1 MCLFAQPTND
11 SIASDW
17 EKELELNEVVVV
29 ANRPV
34 VKHEPDRIVYL
45 AKNDPF
51 ALGLNGV
58 QILDRVPRV
67 SVTDDRVSV
76 AGKSSVKYIID
87 GHLLEM
93 PEEAVALRLKNLQ
106 WQEIEKVEL
115 LTTPPAKYAAGSN
128 VAFISITT
136 RNESHGTRGN
146 VWGNGSVRE
155 DFSYLLGANVSHT
168 SRKVEL
174 SADASWQNLKG
185 MNDLDRTYTFSD
197 HIHTSDRRNHFTNR
211 SIAANGL
218 FKYKLTDRLSAGVIL
233 NYSMLRLKS
242 SIVDVT
248 HNDGIA
254 SFSRS
259 ISPFR
264 PNNAVTVTA
273 FGDWTIDEKGK
284 MLSLTYNF
292 FNRRTDSF
300 ADVATWQDDD
310 NSSRLTD
317 TGSNLFR
324 IHSVK
329 LDASLPFTS
338 FRMEAGAAFTAVD
351 NSTDLRV
358 NDFIDG
364 EWTTNPLQSNAFNYS
379 ENTAAVYF
387 SAEKSFFGALFGK
400 VGLRYEHTDVK
411 GLQLVENMRHGRS
424 YGYLFPS
431 LNLSWNK
438 PEAGRFSMSYSMG
451 IMRPN
456 FGDLNPFR
464 HYTTVSDYFSGNPDL
479 APCISHNAELTYS
492 HKGVYAVI
500 YNSYN
505 HNAIGYVTRFNPDGS
520 QHTLPD
526 NCLNTN
532 KTGLY
537 ASYNRSLFH
546 FWNLQLGGE
555 VFHSAAKSRIVD
567 FKEADDNGW
576 SGKLEL
582 NSSWMLNKQKT
593 LILNF
598 RFSHYFPWKDR
609 MTHYSS
615 ISLTGV
621 ELRYA
626 LLSNRLN
633 LALSVNDPF
642 GWNITKSRAYYRDYV
657 VNTRNDIHSHAV
669 TFRASWS
676 FGGNKVNTVHRDSKE
691 KESIRSY

>member
-45 AKNDPF
+45 AKNDSF
-51 ALGLNGV
+51 AVGLNGV

-128 VAFISITT
+128 VAFISIST

-155 DFSYLLGANVSHT
+155 DFSYMLGANVSHT
-168 SRKVEL
+168 SRMVEL
-174 SADASWQNLKG
+174 SADVSWQNLKG
-185 MNDLDRTYTFSD
+185 INDLDRTYTFSD
-197 HIHTSDRRNHFTNR
+197 HNHTSDRRNHFTNR

-248 HNDGIA
+248 HDDGIV

-264 PNNAVTVTA
+264 PNNAVTVTV

-317 TGSNLFR
+317 SGSNLFR

-364 EWTTNPLQSNAFNYS
+364 EWTPNPLQSNAFNYS

-411 GLQLVENMRHGRS
+411 GLQLVENMRHSRS

-451 IMRPN
+451 ITRPN

-609 MTHYSS
+609 MIHYSS

-642 GWNITKSRAYYRDYV
+642 GWNTTKSRAYYRDYV

-676 FGGNKVNTVHRDSKE
+676 FGRNKVNRVYRDTKE